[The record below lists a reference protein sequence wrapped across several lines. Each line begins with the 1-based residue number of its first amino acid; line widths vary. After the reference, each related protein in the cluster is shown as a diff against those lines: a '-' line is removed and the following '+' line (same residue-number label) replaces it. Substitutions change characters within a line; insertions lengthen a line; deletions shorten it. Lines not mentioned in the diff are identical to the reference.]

1 MSIYV
6 QYLYHGEK
14 THLQTWVDGR
24 KDGQKTVSASHRET
38 APDTWNNQKKKLN
51 IRNVSFK

>member
-24 KDGQKTVSASHRET
+24 KDGQKTVSASHQET

>member
-38 APDTWNNQKKKLN
+38 APDTWNNQKKIKY
-51 IRNVSFK
+51 

>member
-1 MSIYV
+1 MPIYV
-6 QYLYHGEK
+6 QYLYHAEI